1 MKVGHF
7 HNFPF
12 IKMFFRYSAY
22 VWWPRWVIVNYFKKT
37 KKLCRIIEV
46 KLLNSGSLSESKRR
60 LSKYFTAKRQTLLLN
75 KSLNKY
81 KRLSAI
87 KIMVTKKLSK
97 THIKGKRKSP
107 FGSQLF
113 EEFALYF
120 SRTRGNSWPFD
131 RVHLHCVLKNME
143 MLT

>member
-1 MKVGHF
+1 MSLQDTNLPVLAQKPAYIIKVHIRWGH
-7 HNFPF
+7 
-12 IKMFFRYSAY
+12 
-22 VWWPRWVIVNYFKKT
+22 V
-37 KKLCRIIEV
+37 CRIMEV
-46 KLLNSGSLSESKRR
+46 KLLNSWSLSEPKRR

-75 KSLNKY
+75 KRLNKY

-87 KIMVTKKLSK
+87 KIMLTKKLSK

-131 RVHLHCVLKNME
+131 RVHLHCVLKNIE

>member
-1 MKVGHF
+1 M
-7 HNFPF
+7 
-12 IKMFFRYSAY
+12 
-22 VWWPRWVIVNYFKKT
+22 
-37 KKLCRIIEV
+37 L
-46 KLLNSGSLSESKRR
+46 
-60 LSKYFTAKRQTLLLN
+60 
-75 KSLNKY
+75 
-81 KRLSAI
+81 
-87 KIMVTKKLSK
+87 TKKLSK

-131 RVHLHCVLKNME
+131 RVHLHCVLKNIE